1 MAVAEGAA
9 VAEVVDRTVVGI
21 MRSSLR
27 SRIRKVSTSSSTS
40 LRSINWC
47 TRDTRN
53 HCHKFILLTIIM
65 IRIMVGVEVE
75 EAEEESRERKAAVGI
90 SSGQMSSQLEAKK
103 EESFSYASVMDT
115 KLEVWANL

>member
-1 MAVAEGAA
+1 VAVAEGAA

-53 HCHKFILLTIIM
+53 RSHKFILHTIIM
-65 IRIMVGVEVE
+65 TRTMVGVEVE
-75 EAEEESRERKAAVGI
+75 EAEEEEVGEEEI
-90 SSGQMSSQLEAKK
+90 TKMEIMNMMIALRQL
-103 EESFSYASVMDT
+103 
-115 KLEVWANL
+115 L